1 MNEFYEQETDLKWL
15 VYRVLRGWRTIVV
28 WAIAIAF
35 VVGLGSIA
43 IFGIKCLDPE
53 YLQEQEANFKRAYA
67 SWEATIENYEAQLE
81 NLEEAQEEQTEYN
94 ENSVLMKID
103 PLRQFHASFEMYV
116 NYDYQIMPD
125 MAYQNIDLSDRILK
139 AYATYMTNGEL
150 QQYVIDN
157 LSYDI
162 ERRYLSEILSV
173 SVDYG
178 NNMISVNVT
187 NQSAEYCQEMLDLVR
202 TALMTKYE
210 DINAAIAEH
219 TLATTN
225 SSAYETVNLN
235 LQETQKANRQAVTDL
250 DMTKQEVFDAY
261 EEWKEDKAGQ
271 EPTPEYTMFEVIKS
285 AIKMFIIGGVVG
297 AVLVAVII
305 AFAALLS
312 GKLLN
317 PEDVK
322 NRFGMRVIGQLPGK
336 RVKKPF
342 AFVSRWF
349 AKFGG
354 ITATPEDYDRL
365 AKMVGTSI
373 KSDVSARAE
382 AADWKKVAFTGTIAA
397 EELENVVA
405 SLGMDASLSV
415 ICAPDVLTNA
425 ESIQKLSEADCVV
438 LVEKQEV
445 SILADITK
453 EIEAL
458 KAWNKTVLGAVVVN
472 ADAVM

>member
-1 MNEFYEQETDLKWL
+1 MNETYEQEIDLKWL
-15 VYRVLRGWRTIVV
+15 IYRVLRGWRPIVV
-28 WAIAIAF
+28 WAIIIALVAGIGSF
-35 VVGLGSIA
+35 GLNML
-43 IFGIKCLDPE
+43 KRLDPE

-67 SWEATIENYEAQLE
+67 SWEATIENYEAQLD

-94 ENSVLMKID
+94 ENSILMKID
-103 PLRQFHASFEMYV
+103 PLRQFHASFELYV

-178 NNMISVNVT
+178 NNMISVSVT
-187 NQSAEYCQEMLDLVR
+187 NQSAESCQEMLDLVR

-219 TLATTN
+219 TLTTTN
-225 SSAYETVNLN
+225 SSAYEAVNLS
-235 LQETQKANRQAVTDL
+235 LQETQKANLQAVTDL
-250 DMTKQEVFDAY
+250 NMTKQAVFEEY
-261 EEWKEDKAGQ
+261 EEWQEDEEGQ
-271 EPTPEYTMFEVIKS
+271 EPTPEYTMVEVIKS
-285 AIKMFIIGGVVG
+285 AIKMLIIGGVVG

-322 NRFGMRVIGQLPGK
+322 NRFGLRVIGQLPVA
-336 RVKKPF
+336 RIKKPF
-342 AFVSRWF
+342 AFISRWF

-373 KSDVSARAE
+373 KSDLSAREE
-382 AADWKKVAFTGTIAA
+382 AAGWKKVAFTGSISAA
-397 EELENVVA
+397 ELESTVSA
-405 SLGMDASLSV
+405 LGMDASYTV

-425 ESIQKLSEADCVV
+425 DAIQKLSEADCVV
-438 LVEKQEV
+438 LVEKQEE
-445 SILADITK
+445 STLADITK
-453 EIEAL
+453 ELEAL
-458 KAWNKTVLGAVVVN
+458 RAWNKTVLGAVVVG